1 MADRHGN
8 GITVVEHSPEW
19 ARQFAVVAAELA
31 DILSGLP
38 VESIEHV
45 GSTSVPDL
53 PAKPVLDIDIIVRP
67 GIVTAAVRTL
77 ENAGYR
83 LSVPGMA
90 GTFDDC
96 PGVKHAIHV
105 K

>member
-1 MADRHGN
+1 MGAAVRRHRRGAC
-8 GITVVEHSPEW
+8 GYPL
-19 ARQFAVVAAELA
+19 R
-31 DILSGLP
+31 LP